1 MKKAIVIVLLVVF
14 TAMLG
19 VSGYFIW
26 DYYQEAGAASSQFD
40 DLAKIAE
47 EARNNGTGRAD
58 TPSGTGTPSQNVPGG
73 ENTGEDP
80 EGDTSAGIDVDYS
93 ALYDQNNDMVGWIRI
108 PDTRID
114 YPVMQTKDRPNYY
127 LHRGFD
133 KGYSS
138 YGCPYVQE
146 NCDVER
152 PSDNLVIYGHHM
164 DNGTMFA
171 DLEKFR
177 KVEFWENH
185 RTFTFDLIHEHREYE
200 ILAVFTTVAIK
211 SSDTFEYFAMVN
223 ARNEEEFDKFVATC
237 KKRAMYDTGV
247 NASYGDKL
255 VCLSTCEYTQKAGRL
270 VVVGRWIQP
279 EPAEPAGDK
288 V

>member
-1 MKKAIVIVLLVVF
+1 MKKVIVIVLLLVF

-26 DYYQEAGAASSQFD
+26 DYYQEATEASSQFD
-40 DLAKIAE
+40 DLAKMAE
-47 EARNNGTGRAD
+47 QSRENGSSSKDA
-58 TPSGTGTPSQNVPGG
+58 PSGVPSQNENNTQPDQNQG
-73 ENTGEDP
+73 ETDP
-80 EGDTSAGIDVDYS
+80 SESNLGVDYS

-108 PDTRID
+108 ADTHID
-114 YPVMQTKDRPNYY
+114 YPVMQTKNNANFY

-133 KGYSS
+133 KKYSS

-152 PSDNLVIYGHHM
+152 PSDNCIIYGHHM

-177 KVEFWENH
+177 KVDFWEQH
-185 RTFTFDLIHEHREYE
+185 KTFTFDLIHEHREYE

-223 ARNEEEFDKFVATC
+223 ARDEQEFDKFVGTC
-237 KKRAMYDTGV
+237 KKLSMYDTGV
-247 NASYGDKL
+247 NAKYGDKL
-255 VCLSTCEYTQKAGRL
+255 VCLSTCEYPHKAGRL

-279 EPAEPAGDK
+279 EKEEVSGDK
-288 V
+288 T